1 MLHTRAEGLM
11 KIREC
16 IAEILFYMMFHKQDE
31 SISQIFKSRGMD
43 DEQDD
48 QAENKKINE
57 AFFD

>member
-16 IAEILFYMMFHKQDE
+16 IAEILFYMMFHKQD
-31 SISQIFKSRGMD
+31 
-43 DEQDD
+43 D